1 MAQAITIAY
10 SKFRILLGDGASPEV
25 FTAPCGLNTRSLRRN
40 KTTNEIDI
48 PDCDDEDA
56 PAWVGREVRSL
67 DWSVTGEGVL
77 AEQAVE
83 AWEAFFDSTESR
95 NVRIEMVFPSTA
107 SGSPGTITKEGR
119 AHLTSFEVTGN
130 RGEKVTVSIELSGD
144 GALVTA

>member
-1 MAQAITIAY
+1 MAQAITIPY
-10 SKFRILLGDGASPEV
+10 SKFRILLGNAASPEV
-25 FTAPCGLNTRSLRRN
+25 FAAPCGLNTRALRRS

-83 AWEAFFDSTESR
+83 DWEAFFNSTDSR
-95 NVRIEMVFPSTA
+95 NVRIEMVFPSTV
-107 SGSPGTITKEGR
+107 SGSPGTIAKVGR